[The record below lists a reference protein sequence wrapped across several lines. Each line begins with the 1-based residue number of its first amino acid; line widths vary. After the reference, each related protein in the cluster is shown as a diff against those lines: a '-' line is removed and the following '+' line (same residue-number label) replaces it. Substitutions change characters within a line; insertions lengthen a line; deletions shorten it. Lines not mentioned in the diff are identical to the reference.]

1 MTKLLMVTT
10 ISATLQAF
18 LLPFARHFRAQGWQV
33 DAMAQ
38 GILEDAETQA
48 AFDQSWEM
56 TWSRNPLDPR
66 NLMVAPP
73 RIRDIVT
80 AEQYDIVHVHTPVAA
95 FTTRYALRDLRQRG
109 KPKVIY
115 TAHGFHF
122 YQGGPRVKNALFLG
136 LEKLAGRWTDYLV
149 TINREDEATAKQH
162 LVAPAQVRYMPGI
175 GVDTGSYCAQVGTEA
190 ATLRV
195 RQALGID
202 AHDPLF
208 LCLAEFI
215 PRKRHT
221 DLLQGFARLQR
232 SDVHLA
238 LGGEGDRVAAMKE
251 MATELGIAPRV
262 HFLGVRRDVVDLLQA
277 ATALVLVSDR
287 EGLPRSILEA
297 IALGKPVVGTR
308 IRGTQD
314 LLQNGAGLL
323 VEVGD
328 VDGIA
333 QAMRQIL
340 DDPDTAV
347 QMGKNGRQ
355 QIHLYDLQ
363 NIIQLHEQL
372 YAEALSEPA
381 HHNSNTVSRNE
392 ELMAG

>member
-18 LLPFARHFRAQGWQV
+18 LLPFARYFRAQGWQV

-38 GILEDAETQA
+38 GILEDAETRA

-56 TWSRNPLDPR
+56 TWSRNPLAPR

-73 RIRDIVT
+73 RIRDIVA

-95 FTTRYALRDLRQRG
+95 FTTRYALKDLRQRG

-136 LEKLAGRWTDYLV
+136 LEKLAGGWTDYLV

-162 LVAPAQVRYMPGI
+162 LIAPAQVRYMPGI
-175 GVDTGSYCAQVGTEA
+175 GVDTRAYCAQGGTQA
-190 ATLRV
+190 AALRI
-195 RQALGID
+195 RQALGIG

-215 PRKRHT
+215 PRKRHH

-238 LGGEGDRVAAMKE
+238 LGGEGDRVEAMKG
-251 MATELGIAPRV
+251 MATELGIVSRV

-340 DDPDTAV
+340 DDPDTAR
-347 QMGKNGRQ
+347 QMGETGRQ

-372 YAEALSEPA
+372 YAEALAEPA
-381 HHNSNTVSRNE
+381 HHNSD
-392 ELMAG
+392 MALNIDILPTA